1 MMYNKLLAA
10 TLLLLFSLPYAFADE
25 TQSTKPQPQD
35 GTYLNLSVTERTEA
49 QEDILV
55 ASLSVEKEGVDPK
68 QVQNDI
74 NKLTLQAVTKAKA
87 LSNITV
93 KTEQYYVYKSS
104 PKANSTTKVWHGT
117 QRIQFQST
125 STEVLLKLVGDLQSL
140 GLLVQGLNYSIS
152 PERVDQIRD
161 AMIEKAIINLM
172 KKAERVANAL
182 NKKQVTLID
191 INVGENY
198 TPDFLRP
205 MMMINSKAVNTEV
218 SNPVAEPGQREVT
231 VTISAKALL
240 Q

>member
-1 MMYNKLLAA
+1 MHNKLLAI
-10 TLLLLFSLPYAFADE
+10 TLLLFFSPSFADE
-25 TQSTKPQPQD
+25 AQNVKIQSRD

-55 ASLSVEKEGVDPK
+55 ASLSVEKEGGDPK

-74 NKLTLQAVTKAKA
+74 NKLMLQAVTKAKA

-93 KTEQYYVYKSS
+93 NTEQYYVYKSS
-104 PKANSTTKVWHGT
+104 PKANSNAKIWHGT
-117 QRIQFQST
+117 QRIQFQSA

-140 GLLVQGLNYSIS
+140 GLLVQGLHYSIS

-161 AMIEKAIINLM
+161 AMMEKAIVNLI
-172 KKAERVANAL
+172 KKAERVGNAL
-182 NKKQVTLID
+182 NKKHVELID

-205 MMMINSKAVNTEV
+205 MMMASSKTASTEI
-218 SNPVAEPGQREVT
+218 SNPVAEPGKREVT
-231 VTISAKALL
+231 ITVSAKVLL
-240 Q
+240 KQN